1 MLKPV
6 QADVEWEQLL
16 KLNLKAQILDVTAS
30 SDGDLIFA
38 LTPGHILVFSVADQN
53 ITNRIPVD
61 KIYDRIA
68 YAQNDTLTLTSHDPA
83 SLKILQIDRI
93 YEIDLSNRPFKGAA
107 DAKITIAVFDDY
119 QWPYCAQ
126 LERLIQQV
134 LDKHPKDVKYVIKHF
149 PLSSHR
155 YAFKAAMAALA
166 ANNQGKFWEFHH
178 ELFKN
183 FRALNEDKI
192 KSIAED
198 LGLDMDQFNNDL
210 ESPQNRAVILQDLN
224 NGKKIKVRGT
234 PTVFMNG
241 KKVENRQLA
250 NLSKMIEKELGKSK

>member
-1 MLKPV
+1 MNTKPFFKVPILWLFALLALMLKPV

-68 YAQNDTLTLTSHDPA
+68 YAQNDTLSLTSHDPA

-119 QWPYCAQ
+119 Q
-126 LERLIQQV
+126 
-134 LDKHPKDVKYVIKHF
+134 
-149 PLSSHR
+149 
-155 YAFKAAMAALA
+155 
-166 ANNQGKFWEFHH
+166 
-178 ELFKN
+178 
-183 FRALNEDKI
+183 
-192 KSIAED
+192 
-198 LGLDMDQFNNDL
+198 
-210 ESPQNRAVILQDLN
+210 
-224 NGKKIKVRGT
+224 
-234 PTVFMNG
+234 
-241 KKVENRQLA
+241 
-250 NLSKMIEKELGKSK
+250 

>member
-1 MLKPV
+1 
-6 QADVEWEQLL
+6 
-16 KLNLKAQILDVTAS
+16 
-30 SDGDLIFA
+30 
-38 LTPGHILVFSVADQN
+38 
-53 ITNRIPVD
+53 
-61 KIYDRIA
+61 
-68 YAQNDTLTLTSHDPA
+68 
-83 SLKILQIDRI
+83 
-93 YEIDLSNRPFKGAA
+93 
-107 DAKITIAVFDDY
+107 
-119 QWPYCAQ
+119 
-126 LERLIQQV
+126 
-134 LDKHPKDVKYVIKHF
+134 
-149 PLSSHR
+149 
-155 YAFKAAMAALA
+155 MAALA